1 MTVRIPTLLG
11 LASALGAVLLAS
23 PAGAQH
29 STMPAGMSHE
39 EHMAQ
44 MKKQADHFAHR
55 FDNPD
60 ELEKTFDDPARDEW
74 QMPSRVIDAL
84 QIAPGEV
91 IADIGAGTGYFTI
104 RLARAA
110 AKPKVYAVDIE
121 PSMIEHLRHRFTVE
135 GVTNAIAVQAAADV
149 TNLPE
154 PVDLALIV
162 DTYHHIPNRVAYFT
176 RLKSSLKRGA
186 GLAIVDFR
194 KDAPAGPPEEFRFTA
209 DQISAEL
216 ATAGYTLQ
224 TTNDFLPRQLFL
236 VFRVN

>member
-1 MTVRIPTLLG
+1 M
-11 LASALGAVLLAS
+11 
-23 PAGAQH
+23 
-29 STMPAGMSHE
+29 
-39 EHMAQ
+39 
-44 MKKQADHFAHR
+44 
-55 FDNPD
+55 
-60 ELEKTFDDPARDEW
+60 
-74 QMPSRVIDAL
+74 
-84 QIAPGEV
+84 
-91 IADIGAGTGYFTI
+91 
-104 RLARAA
+104 
-110 AKPKVYAVDIE
+110 DIE

-186 GLAIVDFR
+186 RLAIVDFR